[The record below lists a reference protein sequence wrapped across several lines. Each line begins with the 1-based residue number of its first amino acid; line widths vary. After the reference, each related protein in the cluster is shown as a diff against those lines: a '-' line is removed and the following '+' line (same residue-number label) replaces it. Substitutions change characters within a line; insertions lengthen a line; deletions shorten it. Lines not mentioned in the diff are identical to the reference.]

1 MQTILFY
8 FINIVGISQILS
20 YVRRKSYPWLGK
32 KINHTTTNTTI
43 CGGCKQFYC
52 KFSTTFLFLIFQI
65 SLLKSTSNLNILTSL
80 FPTKTKE
87 KKKRKKRSSNIKKHT
102 NHKTPT
108 TKWNSILGVHPNVK
122 SPKPNRMQDHMVN
135 IKPLWRSVHEK
146 VPLHKLHPPL
156 HPYVLSWRYT
166 HKDVLQFGYVL
177 QSYTNRECLPIQH
190 VTEW

>member
-20 YVRRKSYPWLGK
+20 YVRRKSNPWLGK

-87 KKKRKKRSSNIKKHT
+87 KKKRKKRREKKGVLTSRSTQIIKH
-102 NHKTPT
+102 
-108 TKWNSILGVHPNVK
+108 
-122 SPKPNRMQDHMVN
+122 R
-135 IKPLWRSVHEK
+135 
-146 VPLHKLHPPL
+146 
-156 HPYVLSWRYT
+156 
-166 HKDVLQFGYVL
+166 L
-177 QSYTNRECLPIQH
+177 QSETQSWGCTLMLSLLSQIECRII
-190 VTEW
+190 W